1 MSSPVQRLVIAA
13 ALFAAISADTT
24 GVADVARARQGVA
37 RGDSLGTLV
46 IVVRDG
52 ENRHPVPLVTVL
64 DVDRRTGA
72 ITDPGGIA
80 KLHGLGAGK
89 VRLRIYNE
97 SYYSRTS
104 AAVVHTGR
112 SDTLWITMQ
121 RDHRK
126 RPKERMIMVDIR
138 RPAWVW

>member
-1 MSSPVQRLVIAA
+1 MPSLVHRLAIAA
-13 ALFAAISADTT
+13 ALFAAIAAGAIGFA
-24 GVADVARARQGVA
+24 GVALAGQGAA

-80 KLHGLGAGK
+80 RLHGLGAGK

-112 SDTLWITMQ
+112 SDTLRVTMQ

>member
-1 MSSPVQRLVIAA
+1 MSSPVHRLVIAG
-13 ALFAAISADTT
+13 ALFAAIAADTI
-24 GVADVARARQGVA
+24 GVADVALARQGVA

-80 KLHGLGAGK
+80 QLHGLGAGK

-112 SDTLWITMQ
+112 SDTLWVTMQ

-126 RPKERMIMVDIR
+126 RPKERMIMVDVR